1 MDGFTMIDGIALGV
15 VFISAIL
22 AYSRGFVRE
31 VMSILGWIAA
41 AIVAYW
47 AAPNA
52 RPLIS
57 EIPYIGPYVDDSCE
71 LGMILGFSA
80 AFAVTLIVFS
90 LFSPLFSSFIQ
101 KTKLGGFDAGA
112 GLFFGVLRGVAL
124 VAVALVAYDR
134 LAGNDP
140 AASVANSQTAQIF
153 ATLTTQIDD
162 EIPND
167 APGWLIGRY
176 EGLTAACAAP
186 APDAAAQGAALLAP
200 LTQG

>member
-1 MDGFTMIDGIALGV
+1 MDGFTMIDGIAGGV
-15 VFISAIL
+15 IFISAIL

-47 AAPNA
+47 AAPEV

-80 AFAVTLIVFS
+80 AFAVTLIVVS
-90 LFSPLFSSFIQ
+90 LFSPLFSSFIR

-134 LAGNDP
+134 LAGSDP
-140 AASVANSQTAQIF
+140 ATAVVNSQTAQIF
-153 ATLTTQIDD
+153 ASLTTQIDS
-162 EIPND
+162 EIPSD

-176 EGLTAACAAP
+176 EGLTAGCVAP
-186 APDAAAQGAALLAP
+186 AAGDTQSARAILSVPAA
-200 LTQG
+200 

>member
-1 MDGFTMIDGIALGV
+1 MDGFTMIDGIAGGV
-15 VFISAIL
+15 IFISAIL

-47 AAPNA
+47 AAPEV

-80 AFAVTLIVFS
+80 AFAVTLIVVS

-134 LAGNDP
+134 LAGSDP
-140 AASVANSQTAQIF
+140 AAAVVNSQTAQIF
-153 ATLTTQIDD
+153 ASLTTQIDS
-162 EIPND
+162 EIPSD

-176 EGLTAACAAP
+176 EGLTTGCVAP
-186 APDAAAQGAALLAP
+186 AAGDAQSARALLSVPAA
-200 LTQG
+200 

>member
-1 MDGFTMIDGIALGV
+1 MDGFSMIDGIAGGV
-15 VFISAIL
+15 IFISAIL

-47 AAPNA
+47 AAPEV

-80 AFAVTLIVFS
+80 AFAVTLIVVS

-101 KTKLGGFDAGA
+101 KTKLGEFDAGA

-134 LAGNDP
+134 LAGSDP
-140 AASVANSQTAQIF
+140 VAAVVNSQSAQIF
-153 ATLTTQIDD
+153 ASLTTQIDS
-162 EIPND
+162 EIPSD

-176 EGLTAACAAP
+176 EGLTSGCVAP
-186 APDAAAQGAALLAP
+186 AAGDTQSARAILTVPAA
-200 LTQG
+200 

>member
-1 MDGFTMIDGIALGV
+1 MDGFTMIDGIAGGV
-15 VFISAIL
+15 IFISAIL

-47 AAPNA
+47 AAPEV

-80 AFAVTLIVFS
+80 AFAVTLIVVS

-134 LAGNDP
+134 LTGSDP
-140 AASVANSQTAQIF
+140 AAAVVNSQTAQIF
-153 ATLTTQIDD
+153 ASLTTQIDS
-162 EIPND
+162 EIPSD

-176 EGLTAACAAP
+176 EGLTAGCVAP
-186 APDAAAQGAALLAP
+186 AAGDAQSARALLSVPAA
-200 LTQG
+200 

>member
-1 MDGFTMIDGIALGV
+1 MDGFTMIDGIAGGV
-15 VFISAIL
+15 IFISAIL

-47 AAPNA
+47 AAPEV

-80 AFAVTLIVFS
+80 AFAVTLIVVS

-134 LAGNDP
+134 LAGSDP
-140 AASVANSQTAQIF
+140 AAAVVNSQTAQIF
-153 ATLTTQIDD
+153 ASLTTQIDS
-162 EIPND
+162 EIPSD

-176 EGLTAACAAP
+176 EGLTVGCVAP
-186 APDAAAQGAALLAP
+186 AAGDTQSARALLTVPAA
-200 LTQG
+200 

>member
-1 MDGFTMIDGIALGV
+1 MDGFTMIDGIAGGV

-47 AAPNA
+47 AAPEV

-80 AFAVTLIVFS
+80 AFAVTLIVVS

-101 KTKLGGFDAGA
+101 KTKLGEFDAGA

-134 LAGNDP
+134 LAGGDP
-140 AASVANSQTAQIF
+140 VAAVVNSQSAQIF
-153 ATLTTQIDD
+153 ASLTTQIDS
-162 EIPND
+162 EIPSD

-176 EGLTAACAAP
+176 EGLTSGCVAP
-186 APDAAAQGAALLAP
+186 AAGDTQSARAILTVPAA
-200 LTQG
+200 

>member
-1 MDGFTMIDGIALGV
+1 MDGFTMIDGIAGGV
-15 VFISAIL
+15 IFISAIL

-47 AAPNA
+47 AAPEV

-80 AFAVTLIVFS
+80 AFAVTLIVVS

-134 LAGNDP
+134 LAGSDP
-140 AASVANSQTAQIF
+140 AASVVNSQTAQIF
-153 ATLTTQIDD
+153 ASLTMQIDS
-162 EIPND
+162 EIPSD

-176 EGLTAACAAP
+176 EGLTTGCVAP
-186 APDAAAQGAALLAP
+186 AAGDAQSARALLSVPAA
-200 LTQG
+200 

>member
-1 MDGFTMIDGIALGV
+1 MDGFTMIDGIAGGV
-15 VFISAIL
+15 IFISAIL

-47 AAPNA
+47 AAPEV

-80 AFAVTLIVFS
+80 AFAVTLIVVS

-134 LAGNDP
+134 LAGSDP
-140 AASVANSQTAQIF
+140 AAAVVNSQTAQIF
-153 ATLTTQIDD
+153 ASLTTQIDS
-162 EIPND
+162 EIPSD

-176 EGLTAACAAP
+176 EGLTVGCVAP
-186 APDAAAQGAALLAP
+186 AAGDTQSARALLSVPAA
-200 LTQG
+200 

>member
-1 MDGFTMIDGIALGV
+1 MDGFTMIDGIAGGV
-15 VFISAIL
+15 IFISAIL

-47 AAPNA
+47 AAPEV

-80 AFAVTLIVFS
+80 AFAVTLIVVS

-134 LAGNDP
+134 LAGSDP
-140 AASVANSQTAQIF
+140 AAAVVNSQTAQIF
-153 ATLTTQIDD
+153 ASLTTQIDS
-162 EIPND
+162 EIPSD

-176 EGLTAACAAP
+176 EGLTVGCVAP
-186 APDAAAQGAALLAP
+186 AAGDTQSARTLLSVPAA
-200 LTQG
+200 